1 MHMILTRAR
10 SGLNS
15 VLPTL
20 LLVVILVYFSYH
32 AISGDRGVLAY
43 IKLSQ
48 KIEQTRAEL
57 DIVHAERVKYERNV
71 RLMRDESLDLD
82 LLDEQSRRLLG
93 YAGKDEKVYNLD

>member
-1 MHMILTRAR
+1 MLLNRAR
-10 SGLNS
+10 LSLNNI
-15 VLPTL
+15 LPTL
-20 LLVVILVYFSYH
+20 LLVVILAYFSYH

-48 KIEQTRAEL
+48 KIEQTRGEL

-71 RLMRDESLDLD
+71 RLMRDDSLDLD

-93 YAGKDEKVYNLD
+93 YAGKDEKVYNLE

>member
-1 MHMILTRAR
+1 MILNRAR

-43 IKLSQ
+43 IKLSH
-48 KIEQTRAEL
+48 KIEQARADL
-57 DIVHAERVKYERNV
+57 DIVQAERIKYERNV
-71 RLMRDESLDLD
+71 RLMRDDSLDLD

-93 YAGKDEKVYNLD
+93 HAGKDEKVYNLD